1 MYTTAYNH
9 LSTEVS
15 QFPEYYAQNRVIS
28 GGEARGT
35 SDGIHN
41 HNGSIIAEKWIPNWS
56 GLIIEDRKKVM
67 DERKC
72 LGVRLGKCGK
82 VEKGGNPGENNN
94 INKSFRKMKNRIVDS
109 KYRLRH

>member
-1 MYTTAYNH
+1 
-9 LSTEVS
+9 
-15 QFPEYYAQNRVIS
+15 
-28 GGEARGT
+28 
-35 SDGIHN
+35 
-41 HNGSIIAEKWIPNWS
+41 
-56 GLIIEDRKKVM
+56 M
-67 DERKC
+67 DEIKC